1 MISPETLRKYVFFG
15 FLSDEDYEKIAM
27 LAEAVSWKA
36 GETLFTLGDKAD
48 FVYFL
53 ESGEVTLHYKVVD
66 ELVSDKSKE
75 FYVGD
80 INPGEPFGLSALIAP
95 YAYTATAFAARDC
108 KGIIVDAKKLR
119 VLADEQPKLG
129 YALMHQVAKFT
140 FERLG
145 QVRVELVA
153 ARS

>member
-1 MISPETLRKYVFFG
+1 MISPETLRMYEFFG
-15 FLSDEDYEKIAM
+15 FLDDTDFDRIAM
-27 LAEAVSWKA
+27 IADPVHWAA
-36 GETLFTLGDKAD
+36 GATLFNIGDAAD

-53 ESGEVTLHYKVVD
+53 KSGEVSLHYRVVD
-66 ELVSDKSKE
+66 NLVSDKSKE

-95 YAYTATAFAARDC
+95 HAYTATAVVVQDSD
-108 KGIIVDAKKLR
+108 GIVIDAKKLR
-119 VLADEQPKLG
+119 VLAEEQPRLG
-129 YALMHQVAKFT
+129 YALMQQVAKVT

>member
-15 FLSDEDYEKIAM
+15 FMSDKEFEKIAM
-27 LAEAVSWKA
+27 FSDAVNWKA
-36 GETLFTLGDKAD
+36 GETLFTLGDEAD
-48 FVYFL
+48 YVYFL
-53 ESGEVTLHYKVVD
+53 ESGEVNLHYKVVD
-66 ELVSDKSKE
+66 ELISDKSKE

-95 YAYTATAFAARDC
+95 HAYTATAEVARDSQ
-108 KGIIVDAKKLR
+108 GILVDAKKLR
-119 VLADEQPKLG
+119 AFSNKQPKMG
-129 YALMHQVAKFT
+129 YALMQQVAKVT

>member
-1 MISPETLRKYVFFG
+1 MISPETLRKYAFFG
-15 FLSDEDYEKIAM
+15 FLADEDFGQIAM
-27 LAEAVSWKA
+27 YANEVVWGA

-48 FVYFL
+48 VVYFL
-53 ESGEVTLHYKVVD
+53 EVGEINLHYKVVD
-66 ELVSDKSKE
+66 KLVSDKSKE

-80 INPGEPFGLSALIAP
+80 INPGEPFGLSALIEP
-95 YAYTATAFAARDC
+95 YTYTATAIVPRESR
-108 KGIIVDAKKLR
+108 GIIVDAIKLR
-119 VLADEQPKLG
+119 ALADAHPELG
-129 YALMHQVAKFT
+129 YGLMQQVAKAT

>member
-1 MISPETLRKYVFFG
+1 
-15 FLSDEDYEKIAM
+15 
-27 LAEAVSWKA
+27 KA
-36 GETLFTLGDKAD
+36 GETLFTLGDEAD
-48 FVYFL
+48 YVYFL
-53 ESGEVTLHYKVVD
+53 ESGEVNLHYKVVD

-80 INPGEPFGLSALIAP
+80 INPGEPFGLSALITP
-95 YAYTATAFAARDC
+95 YAFTATAEVA
-108 KGIIVDAKKLR
+108 KESNGIVVDAKKLR
-119 VLADEQPKLG
+119 ALADEHPKLG
-129 YALMHQVAKFT
+129 YALMQQVAKYT

>member
-1 MISPETLRKYVFFG
+1 MISPESLRKYAFFG
-15 FLSDEDYEKIAM
+15 FLSDEDFGKIAM
-27 LAEAVSWKA
+27 YAEEVTWNA
-36 GETLFTLGDKAD
+36 GETLFTLGNEAK

-53 ESGEVTLHYKVVD
+53 EDGEVNLHYKVVD
-66 ELVSDKSKE
+66 ELVSKKSKE

-80 INPGEPFGLSALIAP
+80 INPGEPFGLSALIEP
-95 YAYTATAFAARDC
+95 YAYTATAITAGDS
-108 KGIIVDAKKLR
+108 KGIVVDANKLR
-119 VLADEQPKLG
+119 TMADAQPEMG
-129 YALMHQVAKFT
+129 YALMQQVAKST